1 MSSYSKRYFVR
12 KVIPS
17 LLILFFVMVGIIK
30 VDIINTK
37 CLSPLGNT
45 NENYELISKEFGD
58 DFSNFI
64 KDNSFL
70 KIYKEED
77 SNILIRLGNEDFKI
91 NDESA
96 FLNKIQEVFENIEN
110 KIKGAKNT
118 IDKVV

>member
-110 KIKGAKNT
+110 KIEGAKNT

>member
-64 KDNSFL
+64 KEIGRASCR
-70 KIYKEED
+70 E
-77 SNILIRLGNEDFKI
+77 R
-91 NDESA
+91 
-96 FLNKIQEVFENIEN
+96 V
-110 KIKGAKNT
+110 
-118 IDKVV
+118 